1 MRIIS
6 MLVALPMLW
15 TMIIPQHALAAETAN
30 TDETKTNFE
39 IQENINIVDGIVIGN
54 QDLAY
59 RQAGILSNVPY
70 NFPGYE
76 PVKTGDEL
84 KREKLL
90 ARFKDK
96 LANTVFPKGQF
107 TINASAYT
115 AAANECGKSDGITAS
130 GLKVKENHTIACPP
144 QFPLGTK
151 MKIDGYGT
159 FVCED
164 RGGAIKANHVD
175 IYMQTK
181 VQAFAFGRKNLLA
194 EIVL

>member
-15 TMIIPQHALAAETAN
+15 TTLVPQHALAAEFAN
-30 TDETKTNFE
+30 TDETKTNLE
-39 IQENINIVDGIVIGN
+39 IQVDNIIASGIVLGN
-54 QDLAY
+54 QGYLGRA
-59 RQAGILSNVPY
+59 PY

-76 PVKTGDEL
+76 PVKTAQEL
-84 KREKLL
+84 KREKVL
-90 ARFKDK
+90 ARYKDK
-96 LANTVFPKGQF
+96 LAKAVYPKGQF

-115 AAANECGKSDGITAS
+115 AAADECGKSDGITAS

-151 MKIDGYGT
+151 MSIEGYGT

-164 RGGAIKANHVD
+164 RGGAIKGNHID

-181 VQAFAFGRKNLLA
+181 KQAFAFGRRNLTA

>member
-15 TMIIPQHALAAETAN
+15 TMIVPQHALAAEVAN

-39 IQENINIVDGIVIGN
+39 IKDNITIVDGIVYGN
-54 QDLAY
+54 QD
-59 RQAGILSNVPY
+59 ILGNVPY

-76 PVKTGDEL
+76 PVKTAEEL
-84 KREKLL
+84 KREKML

-96 LANTVFPKGQF
+96 LANTIFPKGQF

-115 AAANECGKSDGITAS
+115 AAADECGKSDGVTAS
-130 GLKVKENHTIACPP
+130 GLKVMENHTIACPP
-144 QFPLGTK
+144 QFPLGTTL
-151 MKIDGYGT
+151 KIDGYGT

-164 RGGAIKANHVD
+164 RGGAIKANHID

-181 VQAFAFGRKNLLA
+181 AQAFAFGRKNLIA
-194 EIVL
+194 EVID